1 MLSEMTEVLTVIR
14 MRVIQ
19 WVYESLSDV
28 GEFGSGG
35 LIDLVASLRVA
46 QSLMSFDMQ
55 ASDIEDSVSC

>member
-1 MLSEMTEVLTVIR
+1 MTEVLTVIR

-28 GEFGSGG
+28 GEFDSGG
-35 LIDLVASLRVA
+35 LIDLVASVRVT